1 MDRDGCRQPEPWAR
15 QSSSELAGRPKARPI
30 NMVNLYSRMKT
41 KTTIELPEELV
52 IAAKRH
58 AAARR
63 TTLRTLVERGLRTE
77 LRRGRA
83 PRAKRTPIRWI
94 TVDGGLPDGL
104 DVANRAA
111 MMDRLRR
118 RS

>member
-1 MDRDGCRQPEPWAR
+1 
-15 QSSSELAGRPKARPI
+15 
-30 NMVNLYSRMKT
+30 MKT
-41 KTTIELPEELV
+41 KTTIELPEALIV
-52 IAAKRH
+52 AAKRH
-58 AAARR
+58 AAERR

-83 PRAKRTPIRWI
+83 PRPTRTPIRWV
-94 TVDGGLPDGL
+94 TVDGGLPEGL
-104 DVANRAA
+104 DMGNRGA

>member
-1 MDRDGCRQPEPWAR
+1 
-15 QSSSELAGRPKARPI
+15 
-30 NMVNLYSRMKT
+30 MKT

-94 TVDGGLPDGL
+94 TVDGGVPDGL